1 MAQTW
6 GDTIAR
12 GYGAGRAIGNDIA
25 GIRFQRR
32 AEKVRSEYEE
42 RAAAEGKTL
51 EDYLPEMENRL
62 RQSAIDVG
70 ATRRGIN
77 PEAAYAEGL
86 RGEVTRAGERRAGAL
101 SLEGKQAE
109 ARDARAR
116 TQYSVGDFDQGQGQQ
131 IAGDTIR
138 ATSGAMRP
146 DGTYDMAGGAQALA
160 GVSARYGDSAQ
171 ANAQQQGATTF
182 RLQDAKA
189 KADSMFNMVQNL
201 QAFSGDQI
209 AGAWEGFKASVPELA
224 NIDVRKGDDNKL
236 YIYTDGKAT
245 GEMDPGNETDVQEL
259 ATMMSQF
266 TQAPGEALQ
275 SYQQTR
281 LANIAA
287 AKEADTATA
296 TRFSE
301 ARIAAVQELTK
312 IGAPPDVTD
321 ALVRA
326 QRSLSSSEGG
336 GWQLQDL
343 GEEAGTYLMQ
353 KGGNVYVVKT
363 NQGADPTTG
372 FDGGPVQV
380 FEADGVTPVDPTVL
394 NRSDAQTLTTSL
406 AELSAAQARTGFQLK
421 GEAVRTTLNMLNELE
436 SQERGLAPS
445 GRGGSN
451 LGGRRFPIK
460 ETDDY
465 VRKILSNAGTPP
477 AGDSRSTAKFLM
489 DALVQQESGGDHSA
503 VSPKGARGVT
513 QVMPATGTDPG
524 FGVAPLQN
532 DSREEYMRFGEDYL
546 TAMLDRYNGDPELAL
561 AAYNAGPGRADEWAK
576 QGGGSPQ
583 RGAIQTGNKPA
594 PQFAGVQGGA
604 DIKPQRALAPRQP
617 SAPPAREQLATAQAE
632 LDRFDADF
640 ETGMA
645 NGRGP
650 GIMGAMGGFSA
661 GEPVRT
667 NSMTPAQRK
676 ARSMIADRVATLRRT
691 AADEDRTAARTER
704 TAALEMQNREAREL
718 AAQYGGAA
726 DFFSRAAQAP

>member
-86 RGEVTRAGERRAGAL
+86 RAEVARAGDRRAGAL
-101 SLEGKQAE
+101 ALEGKQAE
-109 ARDARAR
+109 ARDSRAR

-171 ANAQQQGATTF
+171 ANAQQQSATTF
-182 RLQDAKA
+182 SQQAAAAKA
-189 KADSMFNMVQNL
+189 GSLLNVFQNL
-201 QAFSGDQI
+201 DKFSGDQV
-209 AGAWEGFKASVPELA
+209 AGLWAGITESAPLLAGVDLRKDDRTNSLVYFINGKAAGSFDPKVPEDVDQLA
-224 NIDVRKGDDNKL
+224 GMLKKF
-236 YIYTDGKAT
+236 TD
-245 GEMDPGNETDVQEL
+245 DPGNTLNEYAQMR
-259 ATMMSQF
+259 A
-266 TQAPGEALQ
+266 Q
-275 SYQQTR
+275 S
-281 LANIAA
+281 IAE
-287 AKEADTATA
+287 AKERDSNTA
-296 TRFSE
+296 TRYSE

-343 GEEAGTYLMQ
+343 GEEPGTYLMQ

-380 FEADGVTPVDPTVL
+380 FEADGVTPVDPKVL
-394 NRSDAQTLTTSL
+394 NRSEVQTLTTAL
-406 AELSAAQARTGFQLK
+406 ADLSAAQARTGFQLK
-421 GEAVRTTLNMLNELE
+421 GEAVRTALNVFNQLE
-436 SQERGLAPS
+436 AQERGLTVP
-445 GRGGSN
+445 GSST
-451 LGGRRFPIK
+451 GGRRFPIK

-465 VRKILSNAGTPP
+465 VRKITSNVGNPT
-477 AGDSRSTAKFLM
+477 GSSREVARQVM
-489 DALVQQESGGDHSA
+489 DALIQQESGGDHSA
-503 VSPKGARGVT
+503 VSPKGARGIT
-513 QVMPATGTDPG
+513 QVMPKTGTDPG
-524 FGVAPLQN
+524 FGVAPLRDQ
-532 DSREEYMRFGEDYL
+532 SEAEYRRFGEDYL
-546 TAMLDRYNGDPELAL
+546 TAMLDRYGGDLELAL
-561 AAYNAGPGRADEWAK
+561 AAYNAGPGRADQWAK
-576 QGGGSPQ
+576 ESGGAPQ
-583 RGAIQTGNKPA
+583 RSAIQTSVDSA
-594 PQFAGVQGGA
+594 SQFAGVQGGA
-604 DIKPQRALAPRQP
+604 SIKPQRALAARPR
-617 SAPPAREQLATAQAE
+617 SEAPAREQLSAAQAE
-632 LDRFDADF
+632 LDRFDADH
-640 ETGMA
+640 GYS
-645 NGRGP
+645 RGP
-650 GIMGAMGGFSA
+650 GAMGALGALRGGALGA
-661 GEPVRT
+661 GEPVRANT
-667 NSMTPAQRK
+667 LTPAQRK
-676 ARSMIADRVATLRRT
+676 AREMIADRVATLRRT
-691 AADEDRTAARTER
+691 AADEQRTTARTER
-704 TAALEMQNREAREL
+704 TRALETENREAQEL